1 MLKGLVGNTII
12 LGLSDENLE
21 RLKGDEPI
29 YFNLKELGLTD
40 TNVYIFN
47 GKDEQAMFNMKDN
60 IAKHVKILASDPNK
74 N

>member
-1 MLKGLVGNTII
+1 MMKGLVGNTII
-12 LGLSDENLE
+12 LGLSDENLA

-40 TNVYIFN
+40 MNVYIFN
-47 GKDEQAMFNMKDN
+47 GRDEEAMDKMKAD
-60 IAKHVKILASDPNK
+60 IAKHVRILASNPKK